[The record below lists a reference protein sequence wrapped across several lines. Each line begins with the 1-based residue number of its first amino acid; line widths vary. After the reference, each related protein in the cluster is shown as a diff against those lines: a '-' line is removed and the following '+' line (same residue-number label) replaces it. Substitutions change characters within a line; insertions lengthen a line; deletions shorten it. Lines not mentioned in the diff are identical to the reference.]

1 MSSRLLTTERKSSYV
16 GSAPQ
21 TADTNS
27 VPTIQEILWAQSRST
42 GLYEYRY
49 VIEGTLCRFFDV
61 GGTRSERRKWPH
73 EYLDVNSVIFTL
85 DVSCYD
91 QVLVEDAG
99 INRMAEQ
106 LAVWGSLVQSKCF
119 ATTNFIVLFTKT
131 DKVTL
136 SKLQASP
143 FKPLFPDYAGKADSL
158 EDILQYLARC
168 LETASN
174 AWTTRSLIFCNAGS
188 IRDSPTNMAEVAVS
202 ALNEVGRFQSHD
214 RDGGATPG
222 AGTRGGSRSA
232 RGKTITHVT
241 GGPNSRNSVFLP
253 GGVGEYKYQYPGRD
267 PAAWAKRVSGGAAG
281 PAGAT
286 STTYYGAHHTSL
298 HDDGEDEIPIRYGP
312 IEIDDFSR
320 GFHDGLIRIGEEDEE
335 DLESHVGGSDIRG
348 ASNADGGS
356 DLGESKPLWLQSRR
370 RSQNLLPGGGGV
382 FI

>member
-1 MSSRLLTTERKSSYV
+1 MISSRLLTTGRKSSCV
-16 GSAPQ
+16 GSTPQ
-21 TADTNS
+21 IADTNS

-61 GGTRSERRKWPH
+61 GGTRSERRKWPR
-73 EYLDVNSVIFTL
+73 EFSDVNSVIFTL
-85 DVSCYD
+85 DVSCYN
-91 QVLVEDAG
+91 QVLAEDAG

-106 LAVWGSLVQSKCF
+106 FAVWGSLVQSQCF

-143 FKPLFPDYAGKADSL
+143 FKPSFPDYAGNADSL

-214 RDGGATPG
+214 RDGGATPA
-222 AGTRGGSRSA
+222 AGTRSA

-267 PAAWAKRVSGGAAG
+267 PAAWAKRVPGGAAG

-298 HDDGEDEIPIRYGP
+298 HDGGEDEIPMRYGSR
-312 IEIDDFSR
+312 EIDDFTR
-320 GFHDGLIRIGEEDEE
+320 GFHDGLSGIGEDDE
-335 DLESHVGGSDIRG
+335 
-348 ASNADGGS
+348 DGGS
-356 DLGESKPLWLQSRR
+356 DLGESKPLWLQFRR
-370 RSQNLLPGGGGV
+370 QSKNLMWT
-382 FI
+382 